1 MINYSINMDFKCPNA
16 DDDTKCNC
24 DWYLECKRTCYCEWC
39 AWLEFGRLTKNCSPE
54 ADRERREKKIFP
66 RGFHTSCEFLRADTE
81 EGLEP
86 FCFLELTG
94 VDSKHPF
101 CTTLPDGTK
110 VEVKP
115 RRASFLLYACRLLIY
130 ISWQCG
136 ANFPACVELL
146 SYLLPHIEANEK
158 RQLAYATKEGLSRRK
173 PPVTDED
180 D

>member
-1 MINYSINMDFKCPNA
+1 MLTTIPSASAIGIVSASALAIASGVHGLSLA
-16 DDDTKCNC
+16 D
-24 DWYLECKRTCYCEWC
+24 LPRTVPQKQIENV
-39 AWLEFGRLTKNCSPE
+39 GK
-54 ADRERREKKIFP
+54 KKIFP

-81 EGLEP
+81 ERLEP

-101 CTTLPDGTK
+101 CTTLSDGTK

-136 ANFPACVELL
+136 TNFPACVELL

-173 PPVTDED
+173 PSVTDED